1 MHTIIIKVWRGLI
14 SEVYSDDPDTEVVVI
29 DEDVEST
36 EAPEIELPEHRA
48 VSYTHLSSYVVA
60 QL

>member
-14 SEVYSDDPDTEVVVI
+14 TEVYSDDPDPEVVVI

-36 EAPEIELPEHRA
+36 EAPEIELPAHR
-48 VSYTHLSSYVVA
+48 VY
-60 QL
+60 

>member
-14 SEVYSDDPDTEVVVI
+14 TEVYSDDPDTEVVVI

-36 EAPEIELPEHRA
+36 EAPEIELPKHR
-48 VSYTHLSSYVVA
+48 VY
-60 QL
+60 

>member
-36 EAPEIELPEHRA
+36 EAPELELPEHR
-48 VSYTHLSSYVVA
+48 VY
-60 QL
+60 